1 MRPTTP
7 SAYIAADSTASTRSE
22 QGLIGLPVTDVAREQ
37 LADAIDAFLSHL
49 RDARQSSPHT
59 LRAYAHELAIFLEW
73 SLSEQ
78 PAGCTVA
85 DLTPLL
91 LRHWLAA
98 RVGQERGPA
107 PATLA
112 RTVAALRA
120 FGRFLAVTERL
131 MANPAVLLR
140 SPRVGRKLPHYLES
154 RDIEALLSAPAGVDE
169 QALRDRAILEML
181 YSTGMR
187 VGELVAIEDRHLNLI
202 GSVVLLRGKGR
213 KERLAPLGAP
223 AVRAFE
229 QYQVARDREHGR
241 SVSGRASFLSCGTAK
256 YHSGGGRRL
265 STRDVG
271 RILSRHL
278 AAAGLSPKTSPHTLR
293 HSFATHLVQAG
304 ADIRAVQ
311 ELLGHSSLN
320 TTQIY
325 THLTIE
331 ALREVYRKAHPRA

>member
-1 MRPTTP
+1 V
-7 SAYIAADSTASTRSE
+7 TAPASE
-22 QGLIGLPVTDVAREQ
+22 S
-37 LADAIDAFLSHL
+37 LAGAIDAFLAHL
-49 RDARQSSPHT
+49 QDARQSSAHT
-59 LRAYAHELAIFLEW
+59 LRAYGHELAAVLAWTLREHPDG
-73 SLSEQ
+73 L
-78 PAGCTVA
+78 PVA
-85 DLTPLL
+85 DLSPLL
-91 LRHWLAA
+91 LRHWLAV
-98 RVGQERGPA
+98 RTTGPGLA
-107 PATLA
+107 PATVA

-120 FGRFLAVTERL
+120 FGRFLAVSERL
-131 MANPAVLLR
+131 PANPASLLR

-154 RDIEALLSAPAGVDE
+154 RDIDALLAAPTGDDE
-169 QALRDRAILEML
+169 AALRDRALLELM

-187 VGELVAIEDRHLNLI
+187 VGELVAIEDRHLDLI
-202 GSVVLLRGKGR
+202 SSVVLLRGKGR

-229 QYQVARDREHGR
+229 RYRAIRDQSHGR
-241 SVSGRASFLSCGTAK
+241 AVSGRASFLSVASAK
-256 YHSGGGRRL
+256 YHSGGGKRL
-265 STRDVG
+265 TTRDVG
-271 RILSRHL
+271 RILARHL

-325 THLTIE
+325 THLTID